1 MDIILWL
8 VITAVLIGIEIATL
22 GLTTIWFAGGGLAA
36 AVSAAF
42 GGSYPVQ
49 ILVFLA
55 VSALLLIFTRP
66 YAKRFIER
74 KKTTTNVEN
83 IPGKTAVVTETID
96 NRKETGAVMLNG
108 LTWTARTL
116 EGAAPVEKDRIVE
129 VLRVDGVKL
138 IVKEKEN

>member
-1 MDIILWL
+1 M
-8 VITAVLIGIEIATL
+8 
-22 GLTTIWFAGGGLAA
+22 
-36 AVSAAF
+36 
-42 GGSYPVQ
+42 Q

-66 YAKRFIER
+66 YAKRFIRRE
-74 KKTTTNVEN
+74 KDHDQCGKHTGEN
-83 IPGKTAVVTETID
+83 GYGVTEPID

>member
-22 GLTTIWFAGGGLAA
+22 GLTTIWFAGGSLAA
-36 AVSAAF
+36 AIAAAF

-74 KKTTTNVEN
+74 RKTATNVEN

-96 NRKETGAVMLNG
+96 NLKETGAVMLNG

-116 EGAAPVEKDRIVE
+116 EGDSPVEKDRIVG

-138 IVKEKEN
+138 IVKEKEK

>member
-8 VITAVLIGIEIATL
+8 LITAVLIGIEIATL
-22 GLTTIWFAGGGLAA
+22 GLTTIWFAGGSLAA
-36 AVSAAF
+36 AIAAAF

-74 KKTTTNVEN
+74 RKTATNVEN

-96 NRKETGAVMLNG
+96 NLKGRE
-108 LTWTARTL
+108 
-116 EGAAPVEKDRIVE
+116 P
-129 VLRVDGVKL
+129 
-138 IVKEKEN
+138 